1 MNGLLCS
8 TRTLGSDRLGFFGCK
23 RLKVRHSRLVSRERF
38 LIQSQGISKLSR
50 SVESISMKFLN
61 LCQLGLL
68 GDYRLYG
75 LAVLAFHTR
84 FPNLQS

>member
-1 MNGLLCS
+1 MKLPMITKLVAAALLVPGLAWA
-8 TRTLGSDRLGFFGCK
+8 
-23 RLKVRHSRLVSRERF
+23 
-38 LIQSQGISKLSR
+38 QSQGISKLSR